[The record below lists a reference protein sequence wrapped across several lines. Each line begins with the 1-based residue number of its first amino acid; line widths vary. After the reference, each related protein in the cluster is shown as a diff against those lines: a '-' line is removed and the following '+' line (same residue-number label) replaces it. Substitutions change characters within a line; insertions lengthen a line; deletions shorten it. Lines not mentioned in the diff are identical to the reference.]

1 MGIKD
6 LIKMNDEQP
15 TPITDAATHSDWCGA
30 LAVEVETSQ
39 MLERDLYKARE
50 QLERERDEARERAE
64 SKHGL
69 WMSELSR
76 VTALEKQL
84 KAMREAITE
93 AQEALDNCVEFIN
106 DAQIIEAQWHWEPV
120 KQSNAALA
128 KLQPFIKP

>member
-50 QLERERDEARERAE
+50 QI
-64 SKHGL
+64 S
-69 WMSELSR
+69 
-76 VTALEKQL
+76 V
-84 KAMREAITE
+84 MREAIKE
-93 AQEALDNCVEFIN
+93 AHKTLERLADCDLDFYEVRLAESAI
-106 DAQIIEAQWHWEPV
+106 
-120 KQSNAALA
+120 A
-128 KLQPFIKP
+128 KLQPFLKP

>member
-50 QLERERDEARERAE
+50 QISVMRKAIREAYEALAGCTEDSGELLAERDWWKDEPRCDYQVRHDE
-64 SKHGL
+64 H
-69 WMSELSR
+69 
-76 VTALEKQL
+76 KQ
-84 KAMREAITE
+84 RIE
-93 AQEALDNCVEFIN
+93 
-106 DAQIIEAQWHWEPV
+106 DA
-120 KQSNAALA
+120 NAALT
-128 KLQPFIKP
+128 KLQPFLP